1 MSLSA
6 SDVQRLVA
14 KKNDVQ
20 AVIFHLNQE
29 LKALKE
35 QLSNDFGVTSR
46 KEADEKIAR
55 YRAEIEVID
64 AKLIEASNRIND
76 AYDKLKSS
84 GAM

>member
-35 QLSNDFGVTSR
+35 QLLKDFGVTSR

-55 YRAEIEVID
+55 YRAEIEAID
-64 AKLIEASNRIND
+64 AKLVEASNRIND

>member
-35 QLSNDFGVTSR
+35 QLLKDFQVTSR

-55 YRAEIEVID
+55 YRAEIEAID